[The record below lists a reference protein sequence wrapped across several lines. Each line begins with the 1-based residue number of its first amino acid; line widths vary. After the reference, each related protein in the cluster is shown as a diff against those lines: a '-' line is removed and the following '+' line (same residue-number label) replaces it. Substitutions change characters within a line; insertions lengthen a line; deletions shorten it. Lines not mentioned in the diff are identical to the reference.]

1 MSQERYEPSTMNIER
16 KKVLLPTRRKGRCV
30 GEDVCFGLEGQ
41 MKCRDEKVGHFLQR
55 VRPK

>member
-41 MKCRDEKVGHFLQR
+41 MKCRDEKVGHFLQ
-55 VRPK
+55 